1 MEGNK
6 GNGMFTLEEYIAPIS
21 EDHFAGIEPRSDVSP
36 TSTYYS
42 LKDLRNQL
50 RAAERLAL
58 VDDEG
63 IASIARDWLPL
74 LDQCSNAL
82 KTESKDIEY
91 LAWFIEAM
99 CRVHG
104 FKGLAFAFRAAHE
117 LIENHFDEL
126 YPLLDEDDEIS
137 DKVSALIGLNGVAS
151 EGALIIPIKSIPLTE
166 SHNYEPFTFWEYQQ
180 AYDTSRLSDEKRE
193 KKIAQGAIDFD
204 VIEKGAQETP
214 VEYFVDLKNGIENAL
229 TEFLQLSA
237 SLDKATNQSQPT
249 SYIKQALEQCLNAV
263 LHLGA
268 DKLSALEQQVL
279 EEQQDIAEED
289 DSQESSSA
297 STSKSDNGAITS
309 REGAIKKLQEIA
321 LYFRK
326 TEPHS
331 PMSYT
336 IEQVIRWSELSLP
349 ELLNEL
355 ITDSDARTGYF
366 KLSGIKVS
374 ETETE

>member
-1 MEGNK
+1 MQ
-6 GNGMFTLEEYIAPIS
+6 MVI
-21 EDHFAGIEPRSDVSP
+21 V
-36 TSTYYS
+36 
-42 LKDLRNQL
+42 
-50 RAAERLAL
+50 RLADFKLTCACHIVAANNIHRHGTLSNTTQTAARACHWNYFDILFHL
-58 VDDEG
+58 V
-63 IASIARDWLPL
+63 SL
-74 LDQCSNAL
+74 LSRIR
-82 KTESKDIEY
+82 S
-91 LAWFIEAM
+91 W
-99 CRVHG
+99 
-104 FKGLAFAFRAAHE
+104 
-117 LIENHFDEL
+117 
-126 YPLLDEDDEIS
+126 
-137 DKVSALIGLNGVAS
+137 
-151 EGALIIPIKSIPLTE
+151 
-166 SHNYEPFTFWEYQQ
+166 HNYEPFTFWEYQQ

-289 DSQESSSA
+289 ESQESSSA